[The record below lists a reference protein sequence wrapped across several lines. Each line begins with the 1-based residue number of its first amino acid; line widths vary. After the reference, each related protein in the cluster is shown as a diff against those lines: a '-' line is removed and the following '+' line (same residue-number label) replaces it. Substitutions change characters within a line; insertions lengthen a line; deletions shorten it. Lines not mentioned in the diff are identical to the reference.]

1 MIPSFSVIK
10 YLWRY
15 VMRTLRICGIEP
27 ESIVDGPGF
36 RYVVFV
42 QGCPHRCPGCHNPES
57 HDFEAGFDMTVDA
70 IYEEIK
76 QNPHL
81 RGITLS
87 GGEPFCQVEGLL
99 ELVKKVKAD
108 GMTVMSY
115 SGYTYEE
122 LVARND
128 KATNELLDNLDMLVD
143 GKFILEQ
150 RNLTLVYRGSENQRV
165 IDMNKTRDAGEIV
178 LYQSDFDVL

>member
-1 MIPSFSVIK
+1 MESSNTK
-10 YLWRY
+10 
-15 VMRTLRICGIEP
+15 LRICGIEP
-27 ESIVDGPGF
+27 ASIVDGPGF

-57 HDFEAGFDMTVDA
+57 HDFDSGEDMTVDE

-108 GMTVMSY
+108 GLTVMSY

-122 LVARND
+122 LLERKD
-128 KATNELLDNLDMLVD
+128 PATNELLANLDMLVD

-165 IDMNKTRDAGEIV
+165 IDMNKTREAGEIV
-178 LYQSDFDVL
+178 LYQSEFDNL